1 MSIRRW
7 WGDDSVSISLPKVS
21 SCQTM
26 LPGTMG
32 RNREIKCKAS
42 SRWLSVDMTTTF
54 SHVISCFSG
63 CGAATATKEVMKSKL
78 RGRMGFI
85 SGTVVTSLFKRVSV
99 TAHYINFHPSVQARR
114 AFCCKFPAFLL
125 PMAQKLS
132 CKGRICSKGSPWSA
146 GAPSY
151 PVRLR
156 VALWGS
162 CYAVAVC
169 RHRFP
174 GLHFFFVFNR
184 GSARVARLPLP
195 VFLRPL
201 AGAPEFRSLTR
212 AICPTNSDLVFM
224 YLIMPT
230 RAVL

>member
-7 WGDDSVSISLPKVS
+7 WGDDSVSLSLPKVS

-99 TAHYINFHPSVQARR
+99 ACIISISAPLFKRGEHFVARFLH
-114 AFCCKFPAFLL
+114 FCCRWRKNRAARGGFAR
-125 PMAQKLS
+125 S
-132 CKGRICSKGSPWSA
+132 
-146 GAPSY
+146 GA
-151 PVRLR
+151 L
-156 VALWGS
+156 
-162 CYAVAVC
+162 VC
-169 RHRFP
+169 RVEERLESLKSLPIF
-174 GLHFFFVFNR
+174 GLEK
-184 GSARVARLPLP
+184 GQKY
-195 VFLRPL
+195 
-201 AGAPEFRSLTR
+201 SL
-212 AICPTNSDLVFM
+212 FM
-224 YLIMPT
+224 GHVHNAFIINT
-230 RAVL
+230 TFI